1 MKVKLAK
8 TAGFCMGVRRAMEL
22 VLAEANRGDGPLYT
36 FGPLIHNKQVLDLLE
51 SKGVNPIEDL
61 NRLQDGRIVIRA
73 HGIPPQK
80 RLAIKKTGLKVID
93 ATCPKV
99 AQVHSIIRYHT
110 NKGYKAI
117 IVGDKDHAEVVGLI
131 GYSKGPAYVIQ
142 GVKDVSTLPN
152 LEKLFVVAQTTQEE
166 QNYHAV
172 VTALRERFPGILV
185 FYTICDATHQRQQ
198 EVRSFANQVDAVVV
212 VGGLHSGNT
221 QRLAQV
227 SKEEGMS
234 TFHVETDKD
243 LDKKKLIGMK
253 TIGVTAGAST
263 PNWMIKNVVSKIEGL
278 RGGKESPFKRWA
290 KRIFKSLVLS
300 NLLVATGA
308 LSFTF
313 AVSTLIGRDVDIIF
327 PLLTFLY
334 IYAMHVL
341 NRFLDKG
348 ASAYNDP
355 ERAAFL
361 KKHRYLL
368 ITTATASIAIA
379 LVLSLSIGLFTF
391 LAMIGLILLGIVY
404 SVPLIPKRFRY
415 KYTYSKI
422 KDIPGSRSL
431 SESLAWVAVISVLP
445 LLGIRHIVWSSVI
458 IAALIVFTMSF
469 ARSIIFD
476 VFQVQ
481 GDLIVGTETLPITL
495 GEKKCLVLLKITL
508 LFAGFML
515 GLSPLFGLASPFSYL
530 ILFPLFGL
538 SLCLLAYE
546 RHWLYPGPTL
556 EALVESNFFL
566 TGLLACIWQVT

>member
-1 MKVKLAK
+1 LKVKLAK
-8 TAGFCMGVRRAMEL
+8 SAGFCIGVRRAMEI
-22 VLAEANRGDGPLYT
+22 VLAEANKGDGPLYT

-51 SKGVNPIEDL
+51 SKGVKPIEDL

-73 HGIPPQK
+73 HGIPPKQ
-80 RLAIKKTGLKVID
+80 RQAIKNTGLKMID

-99 AQVHSIIRYHT
+99 VQVHSIIRHYT
-110 NKGYKAI
+110 NKDYKAI
-117 IVGDKDHAEVVGLI
+117 IVGDKDHAEVVGLM
-131 GYSKGPAYVIQ
+131 GYSKGPSYVIQ
-142 GVKDVSTLPN
+142 SVKDVSVLPN

-166 QNYHAV
+166 QNYHEV
-172 VTALRERFPGILV
+172 IKALRERFPDVLV

-198 EVRSFANQVDAVVV
+198 EVRAFANQVDAVVV

-221 QRLAQV
+221 RRLAQV
-227 SKEEGMS
+227 SKELGMS

-243 LDKKKLIGMK
+243 LDKTKLIGMK
-253 TIGVTAGAST
+253 TIGITAGAST
-263 PNWMIKNVVSKIEGL
+263 PNWMIKNIVSKIEGIQ
-278 RGGKESPFKRWA
+278 GGRETHFKHWT

-308 LSFTF
+308 FSFTI
-313 AVSTLIGRDVDIIF
+313 AVSTLIGRNLDIIF
-327 PLLTFLY
+327 PFLTFLY

-341 NRFLDKG
+341 NRLLDKG

-355 ERAAFL
+355 ERAEFL

-368 ITTATASIAIA
+368 ITTATTSIATA
-379 LVLSLSIGLFTF
+379 LFLSLSISLITF
-391 LAMIGLILLGIVY
+391 LAMTGLILLGIIY
-404 SVPLIPKRFRY
+404 SLPLIPKRVRH

-431 SESLAWVAVISVLP
+431 SESLAWVAIIAILP
-445 LLGIRHIVWSSVI
+445 LFGMRNIVWSSVI
-458 IAALIVFTMSF
+458 IACLVIFTLSF
-469 ARSIIFD
+469 ARSILFDIF
-476 VFQVQ
+476 QAQ

-495 GEKKCLVLLKITL
+495 GEKKCLVVLKTTL
-508 LFAGFML
+508 LSTGFL
-515 GLSPLFGLASPFSYL
+515 LVSSPLFGLASSFSYL
-530 ILFPLFGL
+530 TLFPLFGL

-566 TGLLACIWQVT
+566 TGILAFIWQAA